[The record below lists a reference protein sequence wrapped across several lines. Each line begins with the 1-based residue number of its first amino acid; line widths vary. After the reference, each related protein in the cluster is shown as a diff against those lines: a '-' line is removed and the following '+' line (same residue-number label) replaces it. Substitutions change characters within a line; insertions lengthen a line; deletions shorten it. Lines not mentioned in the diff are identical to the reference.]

1 VSFLYPAFLIG
12 SIAIALPIV
21 LHLLRRDVAP
31 EVPFTA
37 VRLLRRSP
45 VERPARRR
53 LRELILLAARVLAL
67 LLLAAAFARPY
78 VQGSTPS
85 TVSVVAI
92 DRSYSMSGG
101 DRFERA
107 LDLARQAIDRA
118 GRDRIA
124 VIAFDERADVLAQ
137 PGGAADARSAL
148 QNAAPGFGATRY
160 EPVFAKALDL
170 AAGAPGRLTIV
181 TDLQRIGWDGEVS
194 ARLPIGWQ
202 LDVQDIGAV
211 QTNVAIAAV
220 SIENGRVVA
229 TLRNSG
235 GEQRTGSIRATL
247 DGKEVV
253 QSSYSVPARGTAEVP
268 LAWRPPASG
277 ALEISIDDANGLIAD
292 DARYVLLGGRGTVK
306 ALVVTSGGQSG
317 LYLTRALATSAGE
330 DDALEAETASGAR
343 VAEMTPEKLAE
354 YPVLALL
361 STRGV
366 ERPAREAIV
375 SRVMQGAGLL
385 LAAGPDLDAGVAS
398 ALTNWQPAWDVQSDG
413 AATQGATTATM
424 TFAPTDLRHPIFR
437 PFGALAANLGQVR
450 FDRTWKIAPDGW
462 SVLARFS
469 NSTPALLERPLGR
482 GRVVLFASDIDR
494 RWNDFPLHPAFVP
507 FALEAVRHA
516 GGGSASRHPG
526 DYTVAQAPPGTGPSP
541 GVYKAADGRI
551 VSVNVDTR
559 ESAPERVT
567 KDGFVQMVQRSPDSA
582 PAAAGL
588 QARQTESRQSYW
600 QYGLV
605 IMLAALVAESF
616 VGRR

>member
-124 VIAFDERADVLAQ
+124 VIAFDERADVLAP

-148 QNAAPGFGATRY
+148 QDAAPGFGATRY

-181 TDLQRIGWDGEVS
+181 TDLQRIGWDGEVA
-194 ARLPIGWQ
+194 ARLPIGWE
-202 LDVQDIGAV
+202 LDVQDIGAIR
-211 QTNVAIAAV
+211 TNVAIAAV
-220 SIENGRVVA
+220 SIENGRIVA

-235 GEQRTGSIRATL
+235 GEQRTGSIRARL
-247 DGKEVV
+247 DGKEVA
-253 QSSYSVPARGTAEVP
+253 QTSYTVPARGTAEVP

-277 ALEISIDDANGLIAD
+277 ALEISIDDPNGLIAD

-385 LAAGPDLDAGVAS
+385 LAAGPDLDAGVVS
-398 ALTNWQPAWDVQSDG
+398 ALTNWQPAWAVQSDG
-413 AATQGATTATM
+413 AVTKGATTAAM

-437 PFGALAANLGQVR
+437 PFGTLAANLGQVR
-450 FDRTWKIAPDGW
+450 FDRAWKIAADGW
-462 SVLARFS
+462 LVLARFS

-516 GGGSASRHPG
+516 AGGSASRHPG

-541 GVYKAADGRI
+541 GVYKAADGRM

-605 IMLAALVAESF
+605 IMIAALVAESF